1 MELYE
6 FSAEE
11 RAAFLKAVPYYYE
24 DTIKAGTYEG
34 QSKEIKTVA
43 VGAQWV
49 VGAGVA
55 DDLVYNVTKA
65 LWNDNSR
72 RLFDAGHMKAR
83 DIQLASALKA
93 VNTPLHPGAERFY
106 KEKGVIK

>member
-1 MELYE
+1 MAPLFKDYGCI
-6 FSAEE
+6 ALLTGNTTCQMGGWY
-11 RAAFLKAVPYYYE
+11 R
-24 DTIKAGTYEG
+24 
-34 QSKEIKTVA
+34 KEIKTVA

-55 DDLVYNVTKA
+55 DNLVYDVTKA

-72 RLFDAGHMKAR
+72 RLFDAGHAKAR